1 MKIYHLYNGMLSP
14 DDLYEISEKLQCGAV
29 MVHPTD
35 TCYGLACD
43 IRNQEA
49 VNAIYAIKQR
59 SFSKPLSALISSLD
73 MAFDYGVLSDRA
85 IDLAVHAW
93 PGRLTLVVPKKE
105 NLENCFVGT
114 QKSIGLRVPACAT
127 TRQIVSAVHSPLATT
142 SVNNTGQPEVYNE
155 SDAIAFA
162 QTHADQIDI
171 CIVSGDLF
179 PRPVSRIVG
188 VSEESAWIIRK

>member
-14 DDLYEISEKLQCGAV
+14 DDLYEISQKLVAGAV

-49 VNAIYAIKQR
+49 VNTIYAIKQR

-73 MAFDYGVLSDRA
+73 MAFDYGVLSERA

-105 NLENCFVGT
+105 GLENCFVGT
-114 QKSIGLRVPACAT
+114 QKSIGLRVPMCSTA
-127 TRQIVSAVHSPLATT
+127 RQIVSAIYSPLATT

-162 QTHADQIDI
+162 KKHSDQIGI
-171 CIVSGDLF
+171 CIVAGDLPF
-179 PRPVSRIVG
+179 HPVSRIVG